1 MHFQAE
7 LHYFVCKRIFEILEN
22 SDEAKEKNLFGQY
35 SSQRLKAWQDIV
47 KSYESG
53 AVYLGE
59 AAQLL
64 INYVK
69 YEMYVTCSFCPMRL
83 IVKFRPA
90 AKRKLERCKKQVE
103 ELGRKEIEQAKAVK
117 DYNEKFKKS
126 CAAAGIEV
134 KPQNL

>member
-69 YEMYVTCSFCPMRL
+69 YEMYVTYSFAR
-83 IVKFRPA
+83 
-90 AKRKLERCKKQVE
+90 
-103 ELGRKEIEQAKAVK
+103 
-117 DYNEKFKKS
+117 
-126 CAAAGIEV
+126 
-134 KPQNL
+134 